1 MPYLMNNTGFIY
13 TLETALKLLLEFQV
27 IFIGEEHLSKES
39 HDAELAVLTGL
50 VGHDPNLVLAL
61 EMFERDIQPLL
72 DDYLKGAV
80 SEEQFLEGS
89 RPWPNYPEDYRPL
102 VELAKTKGLPVIAAN
117 VPRRAAAAVAKANRL
132 SRRVM
137 GPDGIYLP
145 PERPHDSKKYQ
156 RLFMATVAGMSSMG
170 TMGQIS
176 PQGLYKGQ
184 LVKDAVMAQAL
195 EPFLGRRVLFCCG
208 HFHSDYFLGIP
219 YQLRKKHPD
228 LKISVIAMGSAVD
241 NLPMRE
247 RSRIADFFWVPD
259 E

>member
-13 TLETALKLLLEFQV
+13 TLETALKLLLEFKV

-39 HDAELAVLTGL
+39 HEAELAVLSGL

-72 DDYLKGAV
+72 DDYLRGKV
-80 SEEQFLEGS
+80 SEVKFLEGS
-89 RPWPNYPEDYRPL
+89 RPWPNYAEDYRPL
-102 VELAKTKGLPVIAAN
+102 VELAKSRSLPVIAAN

-137 GPDGIYLP
+137 GPDAVYLP
-145 PERPHDSKKYQ
+145 PERPFDSRKYQ
-156 RLFMATVAGMSSMG
+156 RLFMAALADMPPLGP
-170 TMGQIS
+170 MGQIN

-195 EPFLGRRVLFCCG
+195 EPFLDRRILFCCG

-219 YQLRKKHPD
+219 YQIRKKHPD
-228 LKISVIAMGSAVD
+228 LKITVIAMGSAVD

>member
-13 TLETALKLLLEFQV
+13 TLETALKLLLEYNV
-27 IFIGEEHLSKES
+27 IFIGEEHLSRES
-39 HDAELAVLTGL
+39 HEAELAVLTGL
-50 VGHDPNLVLAL
+50 IGHEPNLVLAL

-80 SEEQFLEGS
+80 TEEEFLDGS

-102 VELAKTKGLPVIAAN
+102 VELAKSKGLPVIAAN

-145 PERPHDSKKYQ
+145 PTPPYDSGKYR
-156 RLFMATVAGMSSMG
+156 RLFMDTIGDMPPMG
-170 TMGQIS
+170 PMGQIN
-176 PQGLYKGQ
+176 PKGLYKGQ

-195 EPFLGRRVLFCCG
+195 EPFLDRRILFCCG
-208 HFHSDYFLGIP
+208 HFHSDYYLGIP
-219 YQLRKKHPD
+219 FQLRKKHPG
-228 LKISVIAMGSAVD
+228 LKISVIAMGSAVE

-247 RSRIADFFWVPD
+247 RSRIAAFFWVPD

>member
-1 MPYLMNNTGFIY
+1 
-13 TLETALKLLLEFQV
+13 
-27 IFIGEEHLSKES
+27 
-39 HDAELAVLTGL
+39 L
-50 VGHDPNLVLAL
+50 VRHDPNLVLTL
-61 EMFERDIQPLL
+61 EMCERDIQPLL
-72 DDYLKGAV
+72 DDYLRGVV

-102 VELAKTKGLPVIAAN
+102 VELAKSKGLPIIAAN

-137 GPDGIYLP
+137 GSDAIYLP
-145 PERPHDSKKYQ
+145 PEKPYHSKKYQ
-156 RLFMATVAGMSSMG
+156 RLFLAALAEMPPMG
-170 TMGQIS
+170 PMGQIN

-184 LVKDAVMAQAL
+184 LLKDAVMADSL
-195 EPFLGRRVLFCCG
+195 DPFLGRRILFCCG
-208 HFHSDYFLGIP
+208 RFHSDYHLGIP

-228 LKISVIAMGSAVD
+228 LKISVIAIGSAVD

>member
-1 MPYLMNNTGFIY
+1 MPYLMNNTGFMY
-13 TLETALKLLLEFQV
+13 TLETALKLLLEFKV
-27 IFIGEEHLSKES
+27 IFIGEEHGSKES
-39 HDAELAVLTGL
+39 HEAELALLTGL

-61 EMFERDIQPLL
+61 EMFERDVQPLL
-72 DDYLKGAV
+72 DAYLKGEV
-80 SEEQFLEGS
+80 TEKHFLEGS

-102 VELAKTKGLPVIAAN
+102 VELAKSRTLPVIAAN

-137 GPDGIYLP
+137 GSDGIYLP
-145 PERPHDSKKYQ
+145 PERPSDSRKYQ
-156 RLFMATVAGMSSMG
+156 RLFMATLADMPSVGP
-170 TMGQIS
+170 MGQMN
-176 PQGLYKGQ
+176 PKGLYKGQ

-195 EPFLGRRVLFCCG
+195 EPFLDRRVLFCCG
-208 HFHSDYFLGIP
+208 HFHSDYHLGVP
-219 YQLRKKHPD
+219 LQLRKKRPD

-241 NLPMRE
+241 SLPMRE